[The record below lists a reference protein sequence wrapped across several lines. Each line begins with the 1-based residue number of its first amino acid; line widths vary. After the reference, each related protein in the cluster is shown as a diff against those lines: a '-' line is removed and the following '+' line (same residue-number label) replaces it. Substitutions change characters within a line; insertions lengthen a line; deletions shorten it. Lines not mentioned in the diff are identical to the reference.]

1 MLNYKIS
8 GSGPLCVFIHGFL
21 ESMNMWH
28 YLPLDELNCRKLII
42 DLPGHGN
49 SALSDSNKPSIDF
62 MAEEIVSI
70 LNKEKVDDF
79 NVVGH
84 SMGGYVALLL
94 KEKMPSCSK
103 VIMLN
108 SNYWSDSP
116 TKKKDR
122 ERVSKIAFKAKN
134 YFIQEAIPNLFS
146 DQLEYKAEIQELI
159 LEAKLISPEAISYA
173 ALAMKDRLDQS
184 KILNSDDFI
193 FIHGELDS
201 LVDKAMFDLEIIKST
216 HFHEISNAGHMSYI
230 ENHGEVIDVLKLYL
244 ID

>member
-1 MLNYKIS
+1 MLNYNIS
-8 GSGPLCVFIHGFL
+8 GSGPLCIFIHGFL

-28 YLPLDELNCRKLII
+28 HLPLDELNCRKLII
-42 DLPGHGN
+42 DLPGHGK
-49 SALSDSNKPSIDF
+49 SALNDSNKPSIDF

-94 KEKMPSCSK
+94 KEKMPSCKK
-103 VIMLN
+103 VLMLN
-108 SNYWSDSP
+108 SNYWSDSSS
-116 TKKKDR
+116 KKKDR
-122 ERVSKIAFKAKN
+122 DRVSKIAFKAKN

-146 DQLEYKAEIQELI
+146 DQFKHKVEILELI
-159 LEAKLISPEAISYA
+159 QDAQKMTPEAISYA

-184 KILNSDDFI
+184 KLLNSDDFI

-201 LVDKAMFDLEIIKST
+201 LVEKEMFDLEIIKPA

-244 ID
+244 TD

>member
-1 MLNYKIS
+1 
-8 GSGPLCVFIHGFL
+8 
-21 ESMNMWH
+21 MWH
-28 YLPLDELNCRKLII
+28 HLPLDELNCRKLII
-42 DLPGHGN
+42 DLPGHGK
-49 SALSDSNKPSIDF
+49 SALNDSNKPSIDF

-70 LNKEKVDDF
+70 LIKEKVDDF

-94 KEKMPSCSK
+94 KEKMPSCKK
-103 VIMLN
+103 VLMLN
-108 SNYWSDSP
+108 SNYWSDSSS
-116 TKKKDR
+116 KKKDR
-122 ERVSKIAFKAKN
+122 ERVSNIAFKAKN

-146 DQLEYKAEIQELI
+146 DQFKHKVEILELI
-159 LEAKLISPEAISYA
+159 QDAQKMTPEAISYA

-184 KILNSDDFI
+184 KLLNSDDFI

-201 LVDKAMFDLEIIKST
+201 LVEKEMFDLEIIKPA

-244 ID
+244 TD

>member
-1 MLNYKIS
+1 MLSYKIS

-21 ESMNMWH
+21 ESMSMWN
-28 YLPLDELNCRKLII
+28 YLPLNELNCRKLII
-42 DLPGHGN
+42 DLPGHGKSVLN
-49 SALSDSNKPSIDF
+49 DSNKPSIDF

-94 KEKMPSCSK
+94 KEKMPSCNK

-108 SNYWSDSP
+108 SNYWSDSSS
-116 TKKKDR
+116 KKKDR
-122 ERVSKIAFKAKN
+122 DRVSKIAFKAKN

-146 DQLEYKAEIQELI
+146 DQLKYKSEIQELI
-159 LEAKLISPEAISYA
+159 QDAQKMTPEAISYA
-173 ALAMKDRLDQS
+173 SLAMKNRQDKS
-184 KILNSDDFI
+184 KGLNSDDFI

-201 LVDKAMFDLEIIKST
+201 LVNKAMFDLEIMKPA

>member
-1 MLNYKIS
+1 MLNYNIS
-8 GSGPLCVFIHGFL
+8 GSGPLCIFIHGFL

-28 YLPLDELNCRKLII
+28 HLPLDELNCRKLII
-42 DLPGHGN
+42 DLPGHGK
-49 SALSDSNKPSIDF
+49 SALNDSNKPSIDF

-94 KEKMPSCSK
+94 KEKMPSCKK
-103 VIMLN
+103 VLMLN
-108 SNYWSDSP
+108 SNYWADSFS
-116 TKKKDR
+116 KKKDR
-122 ERVSKIAFKAKN
+122 DRVSKIAFKAKN

-146 DQLEYKAEIQELI
+146 DQFKHKVEILELI
-159 LEAKLISPEAISYA
+159 QDAQKMTPEAISYA

-184 KILNSDDFI
+184 KLLNSDDFI

-201 LVDKAMFDLEIIKST
+201 LVEKEMFDLEIIKPA

-244 ID
+244 TD

>member
-21 ESMNMWH
+21 ESMSMWH
-28 YLPLDELNCRKLII
+28 YLPLNELNCRKLIV
-42 DLPGHGN
+42 DLPGHGKSELN
-49 SALSDSNKPSIDF
+49 DSNKPSIDF

-70 LNKEKVDDF
+70 LNKEKIDDF

-94 KEKMPSCSK
+94 KEKMPSCNK
-103 VIMLN
+103 VLMLN

-146 DQLEYKAEIQELI
+146 DQQKYKVEIQELI
-159 LEAKLISPEAISYA
+159 QDAQKMTPEAISYA
-173 ALAMKDRLDQS
+173 SLAMKNRQD
-184 KILNSDDFI
+184 KTNELNFDDLI
-193 FIHGELDS
+193 FIHGALDS
-201 LVDKAMFDLEIIKST
+201 LVDKSMLDLEIIKSA